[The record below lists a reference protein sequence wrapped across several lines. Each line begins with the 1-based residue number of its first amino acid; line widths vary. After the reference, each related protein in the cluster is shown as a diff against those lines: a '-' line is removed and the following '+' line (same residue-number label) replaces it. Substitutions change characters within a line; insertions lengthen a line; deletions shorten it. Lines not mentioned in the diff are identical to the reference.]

1 MIDIIRRRI
10 RNNKEKQMNRKY
22 LAVTIVM
29 LSCVM
34 MVALSSCNL
43 ITTDKDR
50 FYVDEDNRL
59 KMIDIEKT
67 GPDIVVPEK
76 VGDNVIRKIYLY
88 DPYYSKINS
97 IDVSNVSELE
107 YFRLKLLGG
116 SIHSKLKR
124 LDFSKNKKLRYVIVN
139 GTKALKEI
147 TFSENCQS
155 ISLYNTSVKE
165 LDFKLLKK
173 LEDFTYCHGP
183 LESIDFSNNTNLE
196 QVDIENTNVK
206 AVDIKML
213 KKLRCFTYHGIS
225 LEELDISNNPNL
237 EIVEVYNTNVKAL
250 DVSRN
255 PKLKRI
261 EVDEGTEIIGETN
274 AEIIYWT
281 KEEIE
286 RVKEKSKDN

>member
-1 MIDIIRRRI
+1 MKRRHVLITGSLIIGIMIVV
-10 RNNKEKQMNRKY
+10 
-22 LAVTIVM
+22 LC
-29 LSCVM
+29 SCD
-34 MVALSSCNL
+34 L

-107 YFRLKLLGG
+107 FFKLNLLYD
-116 SIHSKLKR
+116 SNYSKLKR
-124 LDFSKNKKLRYVIVN
+124 LDFSKNKKLRDVTVN
-139 GTKALKEI
+139 KTKALEEI
-147 TFSENCQS
+147 TFNEDCEA
-155 ISLYNTSVKE
+155 IGLYNTSVKE
-165 LDFKLLKK
+165 LDLKSMKK
-173 LEDFTYCHGP
+173 LEYFDYFNGP
-183 LESIDFSNNTNLE
+183 LESIDLSNNTNLD
-196 QVDIENTNVK
+196 QVWIENANIK

-213 KKLRCFTYHGIS
+213 KKLESIIFYGVP

-237 EIVEVYNTNVKAL
+237 RAVRTYNTNLKVL
-250 DVSRN
+250 DVSNN
-255 PKLKRI
+255 PKLKFI

-274 AEIIYWT
+274 AEIKYWT
-281 KEEIE
+281 KEDIE
-286 RVKEKSKDN
+286 KWEELRKND

>member
-1 MIDIIRRRI
+1 M
-10 RNNKEKQMNRKY
+10 NKKY

-29 LSCVM
+29 LSCVIV
-34 MVALSSCNL
+34 VALSSCNL

-50 FYVDEDNRL
+50 FFVDKDNRL
-59 KMIDIEKT
+59 TMIDIEKT

-76 VGDNVIRKIYLY
+76 VGDNVIRRISLR
-88 DPYYSKINS
+88 DPYFSKIDT

-107 YFRLKLLGG
+107 SVSLDFFGLG
-116 SIHSKLKR
+116 SDSKLKR
-124 LDFSKNKKLRYVIVN
+124 LDFSKNKNLIIVGLN
-139 GTKALKEI
+139 RTKALEEI
-147 TFSENCQS
+147 VFNEDCKS
-155 ISLYNTSVKE
+155 INLYNTSVKE

-173 LEDFTYCHGP
+173 LENFTYWNGP
-183 LESIDFSNNTNLE
+183 LESIDLSNNTNLE
-196 QVDIENTNVK
+196 QVDIVNTNVK
-206 AVDIKML
+206 SVDIKML

-237 EIVEVYNTNVKAL
+237 EIVEAYNTNVKAL

-274 AEIIYWT
+274 AEIKYWT
-281 KEEIE
+281 KEDIE
-286 RVKEKSKDN
+286 RWEELRKND

>member
-1 MIDIIRRRI
+1 M
-10 RNNKEKQMNRKY
+10 KKY
-22 LAVTIVM
+22 LSMTIVM
-29 LSCVM
+29 LSCVIM
-34 MVALSSCNL
+34 IILSSCNL

-107 YFRLKLLGG
+107 FFKLNLLYD
-116 SIHSKLKR
+116 SNYSKLKR
-124 LDFSKNKKLRYVIVN
+124 LDFSKNKKLRDVTVN
-139 GTKALKEI
+139 KTKALEEI
-147 TFSENCQS
+147 TFNEDCEA
-155 ISLYNTSVKE
+155 IGLCNTSVKE
-165 LDFKLLKK
+165 LDLKSMKK
-173 LEDFTYCHGP
+173 LEYFDYFNGP
-183 LESIDFSNNTNLE
+183 LESIDLSDNTNLD
-196 QVDIENTNVK
+196 QVRMKNANVK
-206 AVDIKML
+206 TVDIKTL
-213 KKLRCFTYHGIS
+213 KKLKYFIYQGGP
-225 LEELDISNNPNL
+225 LEEIDISNNPEL
-237 EIVEVYNTNVKAL
+237 ETVKVFDSNVKVL
-250 DVSRN
+250 DVSNN

>member
-1 MIDIIRRRI
+1 M
-10 RNNKEKQMNRKY
+10 NKKY

-29 LSCVM
+29 LSCVIL
-34 MVALSSCNL
+34 VALSSCNL

-107 YFRLKLLGG
+107 FFKLNLLYD
-116 SIHSKLKR
+116 SNYSKLKR
-124 LDFSKNKKLRYVIVN
+124 LDFSKNKKLRDVTVN
-139 GTKALKEI
+139 KTKALEEI
-147 TFSENCQS
+147 TFNEDCEA
-155 ISLYNTSVKE
+155 IGLYNTSVKE
-165 LDFKLLKK
+165 LDLKSMKK
-173 LEDFTYCHGP
+173 LEYFDYFNGP
-183 LESIDFSNNTNLE
+183 LESIDLSNNTNLD
-196 QVDIENTNVK
+196 QVWIENANIKT
-206 AVDIKML
+206 VDIKML
-213 KKLRCFTYHGIS
+213 KKLESIIFYGVP

-237 EIVEVYNTNVKAL
+237 RAVRTYNTNLKVL
-250 DVSRN
+250 DVSNN
-255 PKLKRI
+255 PKLKFI

-274 AEIIYWT
+274 AEIKYWT
-281 KEEIE
+281 KEDIE
-286 RVKEKSKDN
+286 RLEEKSKDN

>member
-1 MIDIIRRRI
+1 
-10 RNNKEKQMNRKY
+10 
-22 LAVTIVM
+22 M

-34 MVALSSCNL
+34 MVSLSSCNL

-50 FYVDEDNRL
+50 FFVDDDNYL

-76 VGDNVIRKIYLY
+76 VGDNVIRNIYLY

-116 SIHSKLKR
+116 SIHSKLQR

-139 GTKALKEI
+139 GTKALEEI

-165 LDFKLLKK
+165 LDLKSMKK
-173 LEDFTYCHGP
+173 LKYFDYSNGP
-183 LESIDFSNNTNLE
+183 LESIDLSNNTNLD
-196 QVDIENTNVK
+196 QVWIKNTNVK
-206 AVDIKML
+206 AVDIKKL
-213 KKLRCFTYHGIS
+213 KKLKSIRFYGVP

-237 EIVEVYNTNVKAL
+237 VAVRTYNTNLKVL
-250 DVSRN
+250 DVSNN
-255 PKLKRI
+255 PKLEFI

-274 AEIIYWT
+274 AEIKYWT
-281 KEEIE
+281 KEDIE
-286 RVKEKSKDN
+286 RLEEKSKDN

>member
-1 MIDIIRRRI
+1 MKRRHLLITGSLIIGIMIVV
-10 RNNKEKQMNRKY
+10 
-22 LAVTIVM
+22 LC
-29 LSCVM
+29 SCD
-34 MVALSSCNL
+34 L

-50 FYVDEDNRL
+50 FILDEDNDL
-59 KMIDIEKT
+59 TMIDIEKT
-67 GPDIVVPEK
+67 GPNIVIPEK
-76 VGDNVIRKIYLY
+76 VGDNVIRRIYLSSSY
-88 DPYYSKINS
+88 FSKINS
-97 IDVSNVSELE
+97 IDISKVYELE
-107 YFRLKLLGG
+107 YFRLKLFEEERR
-116 SIHSKLKR
+116 SNLKR
-124 LDFSKNKKLRYVIVN
+124 LDFSKNNKLKYVGIN
-139 GTKALKEI
+139 GTKALEEI
-147 TFSENCQS
+147 IFSKNCKS
-155 ISLYNTSVKE
+155 VSLDNTSVKE

-213 KKLRCFTYHGIS
+213 KKLKYFIYWDGP
-225 LEELDISNNPNL
+225 LEEIDISNNPEL
-237 EIVEVYNTNVKAL
+237 ETVKVFDSNVKVL
-250 DVSRN
+250 DVSNN

-286 RVKEKSKDN
+286 RVKERLKDK

>member
-1 MIDIIRRRI
+1 M
-10 RNNKEKQMNRKY
+10 EKQMKKY

-50 FYVDEDNRL
+50 FFVDKDNRL
-59 KMIDIEKT
+59 TMIDIEKT

-76 VGDNVIRKIYLY
+76 VGDNVIRNIYLY

-116 SIHSKLKR
+116 SIYSKLKR
-124 LDFSKNKKLRYVIVN
+124 LDFSKNKKLRHVIVN
-139 GTKALKEI
+139 GTKALEEI

-165 LDFKLLKK
+165 LDLKSMKK
-173 LEDFTYCHGP
+173 LKYFDYSNGP
-183 LESIDFSNNTNLE
+183 LESIDLSNNTNLD
-196 QVDIENTNVK
+196 QVWIKNTNVK
-206 AVDIKML
+206 AVDIKKL
-213 KKLRCFTYHGIS
+213 KKLKSIRFYGVP

-237 EIVEVYNTNVKAL
+237 VAVRTYNTNLKVL
-250 DVSRN
+250 DVSNN
-255 PKLKRI
+255 PKLEFI

-274 AEIIYWT
+274 AEIKYWT
-281 KEEIE
+281 KEDIE
-286 RVKEKSKDN
+286 RLEEKSKDN

>member
-1 MIDIIRRRI
+1 M
-10 RNNKEKQMNRKY
+10 KKH

-29 LSCVM
+29 LSCVL

-88 DPYYSKINS
+88 NPYYSKINS

-116 SIHSKLKR
+116 SIYSKLKR
-124 LDFSKNKKLRYVIVN
+124 LDFSKNKKLRHVIVN
-139 GTKALKEI
+139 GTKALEEI
-147 TFSENCQS
+147 TFNEDCKS

-173 LEDFTYCHGP
+173 LEDFSYWNGP
-183 LESIDFSNNTNLE
+183 LESIDLSNNTNLD
-196 QVDIENTNVK
+196 QVWIKNANIKT
-206 AVDIKML
+206 VDIKML
-213 KKLRCFTYHGIS
+213 KKLRYFIYYGIS

-274 AEIIYWT
+274 AEIKYWT
-281 KEEIE
+281 KEDIE
-286 RVKEKSKDN
+286 RWEELSKND

>member
-1 MIDIIRRRI
+1 M
-10 RNNKEKQMNRKY
+10 NKKY

-29 LSCVM
+29 LSCVIL
-34 MVALSSCNL
+34 VALSSCNL

-88 DPYYSKINS
+88 DPHYSKINS

-107 YFRLKLLGG
+107 FFKLNLLYD
-116 SIHSKLKR
+116 SNYSKLKR
-124 LDFSKNKKLRYVIVN
+124 LDFSKNKKLRDVTVN
-139 GTKALKEI
+139 KTKALEEI
-147 TFSENCQS
+147 TFNEDCEA
-155 ISLYNTSVKE
+155 IGLYNTSVKE
-165 LDFKLLKK
+165 LDLKSMKK
-173 LEDFTYCHGP
+173 LEYFDYFNGP
-183 LESIDFSNNTNLE
+183 LESIDLSNNTNLD
-196 QVDIENTNVK
+196 QVWIENANIK

-213 KKLRCFTYHGIS
+213 KKLESIIFYGVP

-237 EIVEVYNTNVKAL
+237 GAVRTYNTNLKVL
-250 DVSRN
+250 DVSNN
-255 PKLKRI
+255 PKLEFI

-274 AEIIYWT
+274 AEIKYWT
-281 KEEIE
+281 KEDIE
-286 RVKEKSKDN
+286 RLEEKSKDN

>member
-1 MIDIIRRRI
+1 MKSR
-10 RNNKEKQMNRKY
+10 Y
-22 LAVTIVM
+22 LSVTIVM

-50 FYVDEDNRL
+50 FFVDKDNRL

-76 VGDNVIRKIYLY
+76 VGDKVIRIIYLDDSY
-88 DPYYSKINS
+88 FSKIDS

-107 YFRLKLLGG
+107 TFTLRLYGAG
-116 SIHSKLKR
+116 SHSKLKR
-124 LDFSKNKKLRYVIVN
+124 IDFSKNKRVKSVHIFE
-139 GTKALKEI
+139 TKALEEI
-147 TFSENCQS
+147 TFNENCKS
-155 ISLYNTSVKE
+155 IGLYNTSVKK
-165 LDFKLLKK
+165 LDLKLFKK
-173 LEDFTYCHGP
+173 LKYFTYWDGP
-183 LESIDFSNNTNLE
+183 LESIDLSNNTNLD
-196 QVDIENTNVK
+196 QVWIKNANIKT
-206 AVDIKML
+206 VDIKTL
-213 KKLRCFTYHGIS
+213 KKLKYFIYQGGP
-225 LEELDISNNPNL
+225 LEEIDISNNPEL
-237 EIVEVYNTNVKAL
+237 ETVKVFDSNVKVL
-250 DVSRN
+250 DVSNN

-286 RVKEKSKDN
+286 KVKEKSKDN

>member
-1 MIDIIRRRI
+1 M
-10 RNNKEKQMNRKY
+10 EKQMKKY

-50 FYVDEDNRL
+50 FFVDKDNRL
-59 KMIDIEKT
+59 TMIDIEKT
-67 GPDIVVPEK
+67 GPDIVVTEK
-76 VGDNVIRKIYLY
+76 VGDNVIRNIYLY

-116 SIHSKLKR
+116 SIYSKLKR
-124 LDFSKNKKLRYVIVN
+124 LDFSKNKKLRHVIVN
-139 GTKALKEI
+139 GTKALEEI

-165 LDFKLLKK
+165 LDLKSMKK
-173 LEDFTYCHGP
+173 LKYFDYSNGP
-183 LESIDFSNNTNLE
+183 LESIDLSNNTNLD
-196 QVDIENTNVK
+196 QVWIKNTNVK
-206 AVDIKML
+206 AVDIKKL
-213 KKLRCFTYHGIS
+213 KKLKSIRFYGVP

-237 EIVEVYNTNVKAL
+237 VAVRTYNTNLKVL
-250 DVSRN
+250 DVSNN
-255 PKLKRI
+255 PKLEFI

-274 AEIIYWT
+274 AEIKYWT
-281 KEEIE
+281 KEDIE
-286 RVKEKSKDN
+286 RLEEKSKDN